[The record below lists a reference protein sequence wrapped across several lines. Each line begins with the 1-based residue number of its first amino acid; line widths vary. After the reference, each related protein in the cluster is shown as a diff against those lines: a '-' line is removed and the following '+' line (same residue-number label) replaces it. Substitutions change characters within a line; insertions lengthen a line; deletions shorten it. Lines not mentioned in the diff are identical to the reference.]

1 MLLKPYGS
9 IGAGIATVLT
19 ELTVLF
25 VQGCY
30 VKKQL
35 NLCCMVVCALPY
47 VIIGL
52 LMLFL
57 VAIISPVFITYL
69 GYSWVYLFSL
79 ILFGAF
85 IYLSFSVLYYKTVRF
100 LVIGDIREQ

>member
-1 MLLKPYGS
+1 M
-9 IGAGIATVLT
+9 
-19 ELTVLF
+19 F

-35 NLCCMVVCALPY
+35 NLYRMLVSALPY
-47 VIIGL
+47 VIIGV

-57 VAIISPVFITYL
+57 VAIFSPVFITYL
-69 GYSWVYLFSL
+69 GYSWVYLLSL

-85 IYLSFSVLYYKTVRF
+85 IYLCFSVLYYKTVRF
-100 LVIGDIREQ
+100 LVIGVVREQ

>member
-1 MLLKPYGS
+1 
-9 IGAGIATVLT
+9 
-19 ELTVLF
+19 
-25 VQGCY
+25 
-30 VKKQL
+30 
-35 NLCCMVVCALPY
+35 
-47 VIIGL
+47 
-52 LMLFL
+52 MLFL

-100 LVIGDIREQ
+100 LVIGDVREQ